1 MIFVKMTY
9 SSITSFFSL
18 QLEKLHRQLEK
29 QLPRRES
36 MLKLVEKPRAESAA
50 TGKQLSRT
58 DSNLSQVEVAGQQ
71 LSRTDSNLS
80 QVEAAGQN

>member
-58 DSNLSQVEVAGQQ
+58 DSNLSQV
-71 LSRTDSNLS
+71 DSNLS